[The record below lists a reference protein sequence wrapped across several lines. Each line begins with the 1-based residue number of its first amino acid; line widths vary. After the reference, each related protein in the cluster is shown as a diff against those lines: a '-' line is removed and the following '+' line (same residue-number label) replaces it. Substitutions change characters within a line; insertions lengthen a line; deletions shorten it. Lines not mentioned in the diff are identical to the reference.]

1 MTSYIIRLFGGGVP
15 SMSSQRE
22 PWDYHP
28 DLSRERLTAVG
39 QLFHDVRAEVAD
51 VHLPDSGDD
60 NYVLG
65 TRGWT
70 WCKNRLIDI
79 ARAGDWPWFAIVDPQ
94 RPTFAIGAIPVG
106 FYRGEPDRPHSRTL
120 RQSNLELAQLTL
132 ALGEEASLDLTWRF
146 ATPLDFDGKPSE
158 VAFVG
163 FNAGGQQEV
172 YYPIP
177 VETRPPTLRVV
188 DRSLEPPTAVPSPA
202 VRIRRPGEQSG
213 VADDTK

>member
-1 MTSYIIRLFGGGVP
+1 
-15 SMSSQRE
+15 MSSQRE
-22 PWDYHP
+22 PWEYHG
-28 DLSRERLTAVG
+28 DLSRDRLTAIG

-51 VHLPDSGDD
+51 VHLPESGDD

-70 WCKNRLIDI
+70 WCKNRLIDVVRSG
-79 ARAGDWPWFAIVDPQ
+79 AWPWLAIVDPQ
-94 RPTFAIGAIPVG
+94 RPTFTIGTVAVG
-106 FYRGEPDRPHSRTL
+106 FYRGEPDRPNSRTL
-120 RQSNLELAQLTL
+120 RQSNLELMQQTL
-132 ALGEEASLDLTWRF
+132 AFGEEASRVLTWRF

-163 FNAGGQQEV
+163 FNEGGQREV

-188 DRSLEPPTAVPSPA
+188 DRALEPPTAVPSAA
-202 VRIRRPGEQSG
+202 VRIRQPGELSG
-213 VADDTK
+213 TAEDTK